1 MPIRVVLIDDDA
13 DFLWLIR
20 LSLQLEHDITVVG
33 EAEEGETGV
42 ALALRQQPDVVVV
55 DLMMPRRSH

>member
-20 LSLQLEHDITVVG
+20 FSLQLEHDITVMAKRTRARPV
-33 EAEEGETGV
+33 
-42 ALALRQQPDVVVV
+42 LRWLFDNNPI
-55 DLMMPRRSH
+55 LW